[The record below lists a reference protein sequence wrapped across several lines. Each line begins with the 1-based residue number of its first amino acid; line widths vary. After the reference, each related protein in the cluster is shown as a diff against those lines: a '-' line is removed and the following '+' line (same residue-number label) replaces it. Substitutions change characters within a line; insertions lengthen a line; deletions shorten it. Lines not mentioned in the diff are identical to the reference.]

1 MPDGSIKLLL
11 QIDREN
17 PPSTA
22 VSDRIQLTVKATEIV
37 PPGDDPFQ
45 SKQSQVGYPFSIETF
60 ISINIVDVD
69 DNVPTFYKLTAAGN
83 VDSKVETQAFTVDL
97 SEDASVG
104 SAVQNLNI
112 FVEDLDKDE
121 NAHFFLKIDD
131 SNVPFTLSVAEIF
144 ESSTVDVRIIGLEDL
159 DYESDKKSY
168 SFKIQAVDS
177 TDSVLSEADI
187 TINLLDSNDNSPV
200 FVSSPVVFSVSEDA
214 YIGDIVGVLQA
225 IDSDSGVNGNIT
237 YSLNDEN
244 EFFQVLSTGEVL
256 VKSELD
262 RETRDLHYLT
272 FTATDGGGKVTS
284 TTGEITVTD
293 INDISPTWI
302 RDSYFLSILDNDDS
316 FELEIKVEDLD
327 SGLNGEVEFS
337 IETSEYSN
345 YFQVVSTQINTALVQ
360 PTQAIDLENINGDCT
375 NGGKII
381 SIVIIATDKGIPSK
395 SSNTAVDITIQDLNE
410 FSPVFSTSTPTN
422 ASVNEM
428 SLPGTFVAQ
437 LQATDNDACS
447 PNNIIDYS
455 IEGENVIN
463 FDITNNG
470 TLQVRNE
477 FLNREEKEFYQVD
490 VIASDFGNP
499 RKSTTFSI
507 QVQLL
512 DVNDETPVFDNIPN
526 NCEIVENSAA
536 LDDVCQ
542 IRAIDSDENS
552 NLMYKITSYSCF
564 DENENIVGGDNCN
577 NWFDIQT
584 ITEGPDKVGQ
594 IKVANGVVIDRERVE
609 LVEITI
615 EVEDL
620 NAIDGADQV
629 ITTSLEISI
638 IDEDDNLPTFTTSG
652 SFEASIKEG
661 SAVGSIVQGL
671 DLFVEDLDKDEFSHF
686 FLKLSDDVLPFELSK
701 SEVFRSSFFDI
712 VVKNSEQLDFDSDIK
727 QYDLKIQATDSGDVV
742 LSEFDITIKLL
753 DSNDNSPVFVA
764 SPVVF
769 IVPEDAN
776 IGDVVGVLDAT
787 DADSG
792 TNKNIIYGLN
802 ADNEFFEVSPTG
814 EVFVK
819 SELDTKECDLDYL
832 TFTAT
837 A

>member
-144 ESSTVDVRIIGLEDL
+144 ESSTVDVRIIGLENL

-214 YIGDIVGVLQA
+214 SVGVLVGTLLA
-225 IDSDSGVNGNIT
+225 TDADSGTNKNIA

-244 EFFQVLSTGEVL
+244 EFFEVLPTGEVL

-293 INDISPTWI
+293 TNDNSPTWI
-302 RDSYFLSILDNDDS
+302 RDSYFLSILAN
-316 FELEIKVEDLD
+316 
-327 SGLNGEVEFS
+327 
-337 IETSEYSN
+337 EYSK
-345 YFQVVSTQINTALVQ
+345 YFQIVSTQINTALLQ

-375 NGGKII
+375 NGGKFVSTI
-381 SIVIIATDKGIPSK
+381 IIATDKGIPSK

-422 ASVNEM
+422 ASVDEM
-428 SLPGTFVAQ
+428 SLQGTFVAQ

-512 DVNDETPVFDNIPN
+512 DVNDEKPVFDNIPN
-526 NCEIVENSAA
+526 NCEISENAA
-536 LDDVCQ
+536 VLTDVCQ
-542 IRAIDSDENS
+542 IRAVDSDENS

-594 IKVANGVVIDRERVE
+594 VKVANGVVIDRERVE

-638 IDEDDNLPTFTTSG
+638 VDEDDNLPTFTSSG

-671 DLFVEDLDKDEFSHF
+671 DLFVEDLDKDELSHF
-686 FLKLSDDVLPFELSK
+686 FLKLSDDTLPFELSK

-727 QYDLKIQATDSGDVV
+727 QYELKIQATDSGDVV

-753 DSNDNSPVFVA
+753 DSNDNSPVFVT

-769 IVPEDAN
+769 SVPEDAN

-792 TNKNIIYGLN
+792 INKDLNYGLN
-802 ADNEFFEVSPTG
+802 AENEFFSVLPTG
-814 EVFVK
+814 EVLVK

>member
-144 ESSTVDVRIIGLEDL
+144 ESSTVDVRIIGLENL

-214 YIGDIVGVLQA
+214 SVGVLVGTLLA
-225 IDSDSGVNGNIT
+225 TDADSGTNKNIA

-244 EFFQVLSTGEVL
+244 EFFEVLPTGEVL

-293 INDISPTWI
+293 TNDNSPTWI
-302 RDSYFLSILDNDDS
+302 RDSYFLSILAN
-316 FELEIKVEDLD
+316 
-327 SGLNGEVEFS
+327 
-337 IETSEYSN
+337 EYSK
-345 YFQVVSTQINTALVQ
+345 YFQVVSTQINTALLQ

-395 SSNTAVDITIQDLNE
+395 SSNTTVDITIQDLNE
-410 FSPVFSTSTPTN
+410 FSPVFSASSPTN

-428 SLPGTFVAQ
+428 SLQGTFVAQ

-552 NLMYKITSYSCF
+552 NLIYKITSHSCF
-564 DENENIVGGDNCN
+564 DENENIVGENKCN

-584 ITEGPDKVGQ
+584 VPEGPDKVGQ
-594 IKVANGVVIDRERVE
+594 VKVANGVVIDRERVE

-620 NAIDGADQV
+620 NAIDGTDQV

-638 IDEDDNLPTFTTSG
+638 IDEDDNLPTFTSSG
-652 SFEASIKEG
+652 SFEASIKED

-671 DLFVEDLDKDEFSHF
+671 DLFVEDLDKDELSHF
-686 FLKLSDDVLPFELSK
+686 FLKLSDDTLPFELSK

-727 QYDLKIQATDSGDVV
+727 QYELKIQATDSGDVV
-742 LSEFDITIKLL
+742 LSEFDITIKLI
-753 DSNDNSPVFVA
+753 DSNDNSPVFVT

-769 IVPEDAN
+769 SVPEDAN
-776 IGDVVGVLDAT
+776 IGDVVGVLNAT

-792 TNKNIIYGLN
+792 INKDLNYGLN
-802 ADNEFFEVSPTG
+802 AENEFFSVLPTG
-814 EVFVK
+814 EVLVK